1 MVFTNAVLERFTR
14 PNPLLAVENPT
25 ITCPQYPLLGLC
37 SQGAIPLPEDYEPF
51 FSRIPARSEGG
62 FSVSKGIMARL
73 TTVVI
78 ARISHPG
85 GILHASTNG

>member
-37 SQGAIPLPEDYEPF
+37 SQGRIPLPEDNEPF